1 MLRLEGVRAGYGTVG
16 VLNDVTLHV
25 DAGEVVTMIG
35 CNGAGKSTTLKCVS
49 GLIRAG
55 AGRIVFE
62 DRDITRAPE
71 HEIVAMGLVQV
82 PEGRRVFPKM
92 TVAENLDLG
101 AYTRRDTAG
110 IRADLDRV
118 FALFPVLAERRRQTA
133 GTLSGG
139 EQQML
144 AVGRGLMAK
153 PRLLLL
159 DEPSLGLAPLIV
171 AQIFRVIAELAA
183 SGVTILLVEQNAQA
197 ALHLAQRG
205 YVMETGRITL
215 AGPSAQLLAD
225 ENVRTAYLG
234 GG

>member
-1 MLRLEGVRAGYGTVG
+1 MLRLEGVCAGYGTVG
-16 VLNDVTLHV
+16 VLHDVTLHV

-92 TVAENLDLG
+92 TVAENLDMG
-101 AYTRRDTAG
+101 AYTRRDAAG

-183 SGVTILLVEQNAQA
+183 SGVTILLIEQNAQA

-215 AGPSAQLLAD
+215 EGPSAQLLAD

>member
-1 MLRLEGVRAGYGTVG
+1 MLRLEGVCAGYGTVG
-16 VLNDVTLHV
+16 VLHDVTLRV

-49 GLIRAG
+49 GLLRATS
-55 AGRIVFE
+55 GRIVFE

-71 HEIVAMGLVQV
+71 HEIVGMGLVQV

-92 TVAENLDLG
+92 TVAENLDMG
-101 AYTRRDTAG
+101 AYTRRDAAG
-110 IRADLDRV
+110 VRADLDRV
-118 FALFPVLAERRRQTA
+118 FALFPVLAERRRQSA

-215 AGPSAQLLAD
+215 EGQSTQLLAD

>member
-1 MLRLEGVRAGYGTVG
+1 MLRLEGVCAGYGTVG
-16 VLNDVTLHV
+16 VLHDVTLRV

-92 TVAENLDLG
+92 TVAENLDMG
-101 AYTRRDTAG
+101 AYTRRDAAG

-144 AVGRGLMAK
+144 TVGRELMAK

-215 AGPSAQLLAD
+215 EGPSAQLLAD

>member
-1 MLRLEGVRAGYGTVG
+1 MKSK
-16 VLNDVTLHV
+16 
-25 DAGEVVTMIG
+25 
-35 CNGAGKSTTLKCVS
+35 GAGKSTTLKCVS

-92 TVAENLDLG
+92 TVAENLDMG
-101 AYTRRDTAG
+101 AYTRRDAAG

-215 AGPSAQLLAD
+215 EGPSAQLLAD

>member
-1 MLRLEGVRAGYGTVG
+1 MLRLEGVCAGYGTVG
-16 VLNDVTLHV
+16 VLHDVTLHV

-49 GLIRAG
+49 GLIRA
-55 AGRIVFE
+55 ASGRIVFE

-92 TVAENLDLG
+92 TVAENLDMG
-101 AYTRRDTAG
+101 AYTRRDKAD

-144 AVGRGLMAK
+144 AVGRGLMAC

-215 AGPSAQLLAD
+215 QGASADLLAD
-225 ENVRTAYLG
+225 ENVRSAYLG
-234 GG
+234 G